1 MISRTASAMLHQLA
15 AEGVAPW
22 LSADG
27 ADGGA
32 DSADSVVDV
41 LSHLAR
47 RRLVAGAVLAEV
59 PSATLHRVCDA
70 LLPVYLDTDGRDGHV
85 SVTACRGRGTGAENL
100 VAAARDLYEGVGR
113 TNLLVR
119 LPTDPAGL
127 MALRDCLALGIGVH
141 AGPVYSAER
150 YGEVLDAFF
159 AGMERALASGLPL
172 QEITSVVSV
181 PVGPLD
187 AAVNARLDAVRN
199 ARADTARDTAAVAT
213 ARCLYGMREDR
224 LSSDWWRVIRT
235 GGAQLP
241 LLLWTDST
249 PGQVAPL
256 VGANTAHV
264 FTVARLEEAAA
275 HAQLAGEALMGTAP
289 EGARALKELVS
300 WGVDMDET
308 TRRLEESTT
317 GWVPR
322 VRTES

>member
-1 MISRTASAMLHQLA
+1 MLHQLA

-27 ADGGA
+27 TDGGA
-32 DSADSVVDV
+32 DATVDV

-47 RRLVAGAVLAEV
+47 RRLVAGTVLDEV
-59 PSATLHRVCDA
+59 PFATLHRACDA

-85 SVTACRGRGTGAENL
+85 SVTVGRGRGAGAENL
-100 VAAARDLYEGVGR
+100 VAAARDLYDRVGR

-119 LPTDPAGL
+119 LPADRAGL
-127 MALRDCLALGIGVH
+127 MALRDCLARGIGVH

-187 AAVNARLDAVRN
+187 AAVNARLDAVRRT
-199 ARADTARDTAAVAT
+199 RAGAARDTAAVAT

-264 FTVARLEEAAA
+264 FTVGRLEEAAV

-300 WGVDMDET
+300 WGVDMEET
-308 TRRLEESTT
+308 TRRLEASSGE
-317 GWVPR
+317 G
-322 VRTES
+322 VRSGRAEG